1 MQDTTTVVAHM
12 RTMTMVDWM
21 TTHKDNRTTIDRQR
35 YILALVDGVTTLVP
49 VKVSTP

>member
-12 RTMTMVDWM
+12 RTMSMADWM
-21 TTHKDNRTTIDRQR
+21 TTRRDYKTIIGKQR
-35 YILALVDGVTTLVP
+35 YVLALVDGVTTLVP